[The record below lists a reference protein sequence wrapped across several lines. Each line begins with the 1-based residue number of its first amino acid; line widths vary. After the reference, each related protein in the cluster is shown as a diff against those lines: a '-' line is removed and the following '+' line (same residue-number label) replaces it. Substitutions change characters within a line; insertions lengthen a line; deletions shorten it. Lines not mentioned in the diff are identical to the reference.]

1 MPDLAAQSQ
10 MLANRVK
17 KTFRALGKKFEK
29 SNVGAFRV
37 YDWDIPELR
46 LVVDWYEGHLVA
58 AEYARTQTD
67 LIPNWLETMAA
78 ACAGALGVTPDKVH
92 VKRRRTRPAEGVRYT
107 KLAAT
112 GVRFPVREGPCRF
125 LVNLDDYI
133 DTGLFGDHRETRAL
147 VRAQAAG
154 KSVLN
159 LFCYTGA
166 FTCAAAS
173 GGAKSTTSVDV
184 SPVYLDWLKEN
195 LALNSLTGPQHELIR
210 ADAREFLRLAAG
222 QGRTWDVIVC
232 DPPSFSTRREKSQ
245 EPGSDADRAR
255 GGRDGE
261 SDFDVQRDHPELVSD
276 CLARL
281 TPGGTLW
288 FSTNHQRFE
297 PRLDELGPLCAEL
310 KEVTAETLPPD
321 YRRQAHRCF
330 RITRAT

>member
-1 MPDLAAQSQ
+1 MPDLAQQSQ

-17 KTFRALGKKFEK
+17 KNFRALGKKFDK
-29 SNVGAFRV
+29 QGVGAFRV

-58 AEYARTQTD
+58 AEYSRTQTD

-78 ACAGALGVTPDKVH
+78 ACADALGVTPDKVH
-92 VKRRRTRPAEGVRYT
+92 VKRRRTRPAEGARYPR
-107 KLAAT
+107 LATT

-133 DTGLFGDHRETRAL
+133 DTGLFSDHRETRAL

-154 KSVLN
+154 RSVLN
-159 LFCYTGA
+159 LFCYTGS
-166 FTCAAAS
+166 FTGAAGS

-195 LALNSLTGPQHELIR
+195 LALNGLSGSRHETVR
-210 ADAREFLRLAAG
+210 GDAREVLRLAAG
-222 QGRTWDVIVC
+222 QGRTWEVIVC
-232 DPPSFSTRREKSQ
+232 DPPSFSTKREKTQ
-245 EPGSDADRAR
+245 DEAG
-255 GGRDGE
+255 GE
-261 SDFDVQRDHPELVSD
+261 SDFDVQRDHPKLVAD

-297 PRLDELGPLCAEL
+297 PDLGGLGPLCADL
-310 KEVTAETLPPD
+310 KEVTDETLPPD

-330 RITRAT
+330 RLKRSA